1 MAFSSWFRH
10 SALFSFHCILG
21 LPMLYWLSLAYIA
34 PVCLLTGTAGMW
46 LDSVDS
52 WLLRRKPVFAIGR
65 WRSTQTSWR
74 LHMNHCGISARRA
87 SPLCVPNVVIQR
99 VPVYM
104 SQKLWSFVSQVC
116 NSGLKIGAP
125 ICNWFGLAEFPARML
140 RPQRPVHSAHV
151 DSNRRLLGF
160 VKGIDECGSIFLYF
174 FEVSRKEHYTKAPR
188 FEISHHRLQKHTYVH
203 KQKLIVVRK
212 EWVL

>member
-34 PVCLLTGTAGMW
+34 PVCLLTGTTGMW

-104 SQKLWSFVSQVC
+104 SQKVVKLRF
-116 NSGLKIGAP
+116 SGLQQ
-125 ICNWFGLAEFPARML
+125 WVE
-140 RPQRPVHSAHV
+140 
-151 DSNRRLLGF
+151 NRRADLQLVRTCRISGQDVETPKTSSPSPCGFEQTPVGIRKRYRRMWKYIFILLWG
-160 VKGIDECGSIFLYF
+160 VKKGTLHEGASTRNITSSSAEAYL
-174 FEVSRKEHYTKAPR
+174 RT
-188 FEISHHRLQKHTYVH
+188 
-203 KQKLIVVRK
+203 
-212 EWVL
+212 